1 MPVSLGSL
9 MDLFCVSECCPV
21 GCGMPVVLLASRTAN
36 RLFCYCD
43 GCGCVWQ
50 TPADAKFEVGMN
62 DVVDVSEF
70 APDGVEPPSR
80 QSIIDAGLAGAVIAD
95 IEEDDW
101 VTSIGELN
109 RSIIERRR
117 VGPV

>member
-1 MPVSLGSL
+1 

-21 GCGMPVVLLASRTAN
+21 GCGMPVVLLAARPAS

-50 TPADAKFEVGMN
+50 TPVDARFEAGMN
-62 DVVDVSEF
+62 GVVDVCEF

-80 QSIIDAGLAGAVIAD
+80 QSIIGAGLASAVVAD
-95 IEEDDW
+95 IDEDGW
-101 VTSIGELN
+101 GTTIGDLN
-109 RSIIERRR
+109 RSIADRRR
-117 VGPV
+117 AGAA